1 MRYVALSAV
10 RVALLCFQATPAE
23 IKSKL
28 QSLGGMFKMEE
39 ADLDACLK
47 LMDADGSGA

>member
-10 RVALLCFQATPAE
+10 RVALPFQATPAE

-28 QSLGGMFKMEE
+28 QSLGGMFNMEE
-39 ADLDACLK
+39 ADLDACIK